1 MDYTEIA
8 VWVPPLFAESL
19 AWHLQETYA
28 TGGPAGTGE
37 GVVQS
42 EIPAEGPPVMEVAV
56 KLYRLGVEAEQ
67 QAFLAELEADL
78 TAFSANFPGMTARI
92 ETRLVPEENWAN
104 SWKQYWHPLEVGE
117 RLVIKPSWEDYPR
130 SGEKLV
136 IELDPKQAFGTG
148 THATTQ
154 LCLRSLENI
163 IPSHDAPFVFDVGTG
178 SGILAIAAILL
189 GARRVEACDTDPVA
203 VAATDE
209 NIRLNGVADR
219 VGTHV
224 GGIETLTGQADVL
237 VINILAEIVA
247 ELAPEIA
254 RRVRPG
260 GDVIASGIIR
270 ERQALVEQAF
280 EAQGLAVLR
289 VEHQGEWVVIE
300 ARQPDTFV
308 IEREA

>member
-1 MDYTEIA
+1 VDYTEIA

-19 AWHLQETYA
+19 AWHLQERYA

-42 EIPAEGPPVMEVAV
+42 EIPAEGPAPTEVAV

-67 QAFLAELEADL
+67 EAFLAELKQDVSGFA
-78 TAFSANFPGMTARI
+78 SNFPGLSVRF
-92 ETRLVPEENWAN
+92 ETKLVPEENWAH

-117 RLVIKPSWEDYPR
+117 RLVIKPSWEAYEHQ
-130 SGEKLV
+130 GEKLV

-148 THATTQ
+148 THPTTQ

-163 IPSHDAPFVFDVGTG
+163 IPSHDKPTVFDVGTG
-178 SGILAIAAILL
+178 SGILAIAAVLL
-189 GARRVEACDTDPVA
+189 GASSVEACDTDPVA

-209 NIRLNGVADR
+209 NIDLNHVKDR
-219 VGTHV
+219 IRTHV
-224 GGIETLTGQADVL
+224 GGIETLHGRVDVL

-254 RRVRPG
+254 SRVRPG
-260 GDVIASGIIR
+260 GDIIASGIIR
-270 ERQALVEQAF
+270 ERQELVERAF
-280 EAQGLAVLR
+280 EAQGLGVLR